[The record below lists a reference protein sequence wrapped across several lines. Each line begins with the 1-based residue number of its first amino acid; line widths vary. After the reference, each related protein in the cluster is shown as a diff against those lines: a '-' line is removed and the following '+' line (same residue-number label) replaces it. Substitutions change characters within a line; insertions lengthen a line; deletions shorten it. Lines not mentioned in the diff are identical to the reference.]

1 MGGSMSQ
8 APAISL
14 QAIVSKRKVAFD
26 NVDLPTL
33 LVCVNQESSG
43 GADGVVEQVRA
54 AYPDVTEILVANLAD
69 LRSFPK
75 LLRKVAETIM
85 NSRYNDAAKR
95 IEPPERPEDHI
106 VILPDWDGAAVQA
119 LGFTDVSKQIGVALL
134 LPGGTLAGTYQGD
147 DPAKAALDLLASA
160 LA

>member
-1 MGGSMSQ
+1 MRQ
-8 APAISL
+8 APAITL
-14 QAIVSKRKVAFD
+14 QAIVSKRKIAFD
-26 NVDLPTL
+26 AVESPTL

-43 GADGVVEQVRA
+43 SADAVVEQVRA
-54 AYPDVTEILVANLAD
+54 AYPDVNDLVVANVAD

-95 IEPPERPEDHI
+95 IEPPARPEDRI

-119 LGFTDVSKQIGVALL
+119 LGFTDVSKQIGIALL
-134 LPGGTLAGTYQGD
+134 LPGGKLAGIYQGD
-147 DPAKAALDLLASA
+147 EPAKAALDLLAAS

>member
-1 MGGSMSQ
+1 MPQ
-8 APAISL
+8 APAITL
-14 QAIVSKRKVAFD
+14 QAIVSKRKVVFD
-26 NVDLPTL
+26 AVDLPTL

-43 GADGVVEQVRA
+43 GADTVVEQVRA
-54 AYPDVTEILVANLAD
+54 VYPNVNELLVANVAD

-85 NSRYNDAAKR
+85 NGRYNDAAKR

-134 LPGGTLAGTYQGD
+134 LPGGKSAGTYQGD
-147 DPAKAALDLLASA
+147 DPAKAALDLLASS

>member
-1 MGGSMSQ
+1 MPQ
-8 APAISL
+8 APTVTL
-14 QAIVSKRKVAFD
+14 QAIVSKRKVAFAD
-26 NVDLPTL
+26 ADLPTL

-43 GADGVVEQVRA
+43 GADAVVEQVRA
-54 AYPDVTEILVANLAD
+54 DHPNVNELLVANVAD

-119 LGFTDVSKQIGVALL
+119 LGFTDVSKQIGIALL

-147 DPAKAALDLLASA
+147 EPAKAALDLLAAS